1 MSPNT
6 FNGVCVSIIFAKI
19 FGLVLV
25 FRTFAVVSHHSRR
38 LRLLKYLKFSVNTS
52 RQRSLSF
59 SFRSF
64 AVTTV
69 PSQISIPSTVGHLQ
83 DAQ

>member
-59 SFRSF
+59 RSF

-69 PSQISIPSTVGHLQ
+69 PSEISIPSTVGHLQ